1 MRALGTG
8 GESVGGPDYGVRV
21 AGDALGASMIYDK
34 RSLNHVGLKPTWK
47 GESLP
52 AVFSR
57 HDRQRKYFPVLITK

>member
-34 RSLNHVGLKPTWK
+34 RSLNHRIKADVE